1 MYLIFITPILEYAS
15 EVWDNC
21 RQINS
26 ERLERVQLEAV
37 RTNSQLHFSVHAN
50 LCIFLSF
57 VYRGLSRS

>member
-21 RQINS
+21 RQLNS

-37 RTNSQLHFSVHAN
+37 RVVIYIGLVWFIGFNATFNNISVKIHF
-50 LCIFLSF
+50 F
-57 VYRGLSRS
+57 